1 MDIKKSESKIM
12 PAGPLMKEHRT
23 IDAMIVLFK
32 KEEENLETNLDLD
45 TFFITQAADFIKTY
59 VDQCHHGKEEN
70 ILFRELSKKEI
81 SKEHFEI
88 MSQLIEEHK
97 YGRKL
102 LSELMES
109 ADRYEKKDI
118 KAKREVLNCLKA
130 LTELYSRHIEKEDK
144 HFFLPCM
151 DYFSRKERDDMLEEF
166 WEFDRMLIH
175 KKYSEIVKQ
184 MTERKIK

>member
-144 HFFLPCM
+144 VFFPA
-151 DYFSRKERDDMLEEF
+151 SRGYLTEEEEQEMLEKF
-166 WEFDRMLIH
+166 REFDSRMIH
-175 KKYSEIVKQ
+175 EKYKAAVKQ
-184 MTERKIK
+184 LEG